1 MGGKIMR
8 CDQLAAICNR
18 SLGQRYS
25 FSVQSLLN
33 NPGPARDAGIRAL
46 TGAVVIGLKGVF
58 QNLSAAE
65 MKQIKSTSLAVGM
78 DYLDMT
84 ARRLFA
90 PDFVDFHISASVSG
104 QRHLVACA
112 KRDRQATG
120 RVFYLPHHWD
130 PRLTR
135 QKPQQDQWA
144 VAYFGRVE
152 NAHIPE
158 TARSL
163 LTQPDYGKDSDFGQ
177 VLAQMCRTPL
187 HYAVRP
193 ELGAATAPL
202 KPFTKGFNA
211 AACGANIICTADTT
225 DAIHYLGK
233 DYPYLLPDSSDAT
246 ILDCLARAK
255 DDFGGPVWNDALDRM
270 QMLRKRTA
278 PRMVARHMGKILDQV
293 LA

>member
-1 MGGKIMR
+1 MKIPVILLHRKGQAQMGGKIMR
-8 CDQLAAICNR
+8 GDQLAAICNR

-25 FSVQSLLN
+25 FSVHSLLN
-33 NPGPARDAGIRAL
+33 NPGPARDAGIQAM
-46 TGAVVIGLKGVF
+46 TGAVVIGLKGAL

-65 MKQIKSTSLAVGM
+65 MEQIKSTTLAVGM

-104 QRHLVACA
+104 QRHLIACA
-112 KRDRQATG
+112 KRDRQAAD

-130 PRLTR
+130 PRLAR

-158 TARSL
+158 AARNL
-163 LTQPDYGKDSDFGQ
+163 LTQPDYGKDSNFGQ

-187 HYAVRP
+187 YAVRP

-211 AACGANIICTADTT
+211 AAYEATADTT

-233 DYPYLLPDSSDAT
+233 DYPYLLSDSSDDT

-255 DDFGGPVWNDALDRM
+255 DDFGGPVWNDALN
-270 QMLRKRTA
+270 
-278 PRMVARHMGKILDQV
+278 
-293 LA
+293 